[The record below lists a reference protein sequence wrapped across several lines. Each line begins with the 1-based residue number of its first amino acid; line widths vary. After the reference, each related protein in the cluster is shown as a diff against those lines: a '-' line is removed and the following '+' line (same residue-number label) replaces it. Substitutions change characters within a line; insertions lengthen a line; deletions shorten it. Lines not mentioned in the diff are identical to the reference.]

1 MTTECE
7 RFEIEMGMR
16 QHGALDA
23 RETAALDR
31 HLTTC
36 TSCRDFA
43 AAGGNFDMALERQ
56 VAAELRTVEWRAV
69 EEGVTRLQRS
79 YRRKLW
85 LAPLF
90 ILQVPLIFWLGLGQA
105 PPRELLLAA
114 PLTPLLFAA
123 YVWLVN
129 RPFRTLMSAV
139 LRGDDLVAGFIG
151 ELRRQRLRARI
162 FAGANTL
169 FTLVSLAQVLI
180 VPEPRLK
187 LFELCGA
194 LFFAAWAAYD
204 VAWKLPRLERAL
216 KEAVQ

>member
-1 MTTECE
+1 MTTKCE
-7 RFEIEMGMR
+7 RFEVEIGMR

-23 RETAALDR
+23 RETARLDG

-36 TSCRDFA
+36 ASCRDFA
-43 AAGGNFDMALERQ
+43 AAGGDFDLALERQ
-56 VAAELRTVEWRAV
+56 VATELETVEWRAV
-69 EEGVTRLQRS
+69 EDGVTRLQRS

-90 ILQVPLIFWLGLGQA
+90 VLQVPLIFWLGLGQA

-129 RPFRTLMSAV
+129 RPFRALMSAV
-139 LRGDDLVAGFIG
+139 LRGDDLVAGFVA

-162 FAGANTL
+162 FVGVNALLTL
-169 FTLVSLAQVLI
+169 TCLTQALI
-180 VPEPRLK
+180 VPELRLK
-187 LFELCGA
+187 LFELAGG
-194 LFFAAWAAYD
+194 LFFAAWATYD
-204 VAWKLPRLERAL
+204 LAFKLPCLSRAL
-216 KEAVQ
+216 DEAVQ